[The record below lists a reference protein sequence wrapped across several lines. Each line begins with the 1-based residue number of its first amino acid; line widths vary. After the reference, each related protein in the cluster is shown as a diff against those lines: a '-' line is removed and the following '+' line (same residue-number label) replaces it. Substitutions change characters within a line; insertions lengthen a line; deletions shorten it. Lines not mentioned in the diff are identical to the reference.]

1 MEKQVNELKNDE
13 LNNLNTIEKYM
24 LSTVIL
30 IKKGK

>member
-13 LNNLNTIEKYM
+13 LNNLNTIEKDM
-24 LSTVIL
+24 LSTVIS

>member
-24 LSTVIL
+24 LSTVIS